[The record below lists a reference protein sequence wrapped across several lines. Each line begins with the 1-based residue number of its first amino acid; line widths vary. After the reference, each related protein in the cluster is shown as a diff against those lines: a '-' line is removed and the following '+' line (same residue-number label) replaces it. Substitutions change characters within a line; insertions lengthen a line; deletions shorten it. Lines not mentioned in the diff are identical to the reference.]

1 MAVLPATGQ
10 SLGPYDILTLIGSGG
25 MGVVYKARDTRL
37 DREVAIK
44 VLLPEVALNEEALAR
59 FEREAKAVAALSH
72 PNILAIHDLQRDG
85 VTAYA
90 VMEFLDGGT
99 LRSALEAGPMAL
111 RRAVRIAVQVAGGL
125 AAAHDRQIVHRDL
138 KPENIGLTR
147 DGQVKILDFG
157 LAREPGGASRWS
169 VDSPTA
175 NYLTNP
181 GLVLGTVNYM
191 SPEQV
196 RGEIVDHRSDLFSF
210 GVVLSEMLTGQRAFE
225 RATAAE
231 TMTAILNEDPPAI
244 SDVGVKVPTA
254 VDRVIRRC
262 LEKHPEDRFHS
273 AQDMAFAL
281 ENALTPGQTD
291 EVVPAQRRRRSFLP
305 ALLVAG
311 GMAAGAGLAVTLWPQ
326 GAAQP
331 VRVRQLTLS
340 GFDSAPSASRDGRF
354 VAFTSNRGG
363 VPRVW
368 VKQVETRGEQA
379 LATGHWPRF
388 FPDQSL
394 LFLHGGEDGR
404 DSAWRIPIL
413 GGNPPQLGPSD
424 VVEVDPSPDGGRIA
438 FIRFATGG
446 DGSRAATLG
455 VASAAGDMERVLLSG
470 TNVEFARVRWS
481 PDGQRLAAIRR
492 PTIGIGT
499 TTIVIVD
506 ATSGDVREL
515 PAGAERACHQT
526 STPQFGGTAA
536 QEGTTGAYG
545 ALAWNGDGRS
555 LIVTRSD
562 SAQVYVPGE
571 PGCVMR
577 IDVDTGRPHTLYYA
591 PDLFGLFGS
600 TNANAG
606 IEVLGPGRVVFDRVE
621 IRQTLSEVRIGT
633 GATDAA
639 RFETR
644 GNGLDRQ
651 PAYSHD
657 GRFVIF
663 TSNRSGNLDL
673 WTVVTAT
680 GELKQLTNDPAQDW
694 DPAFTPDGKHVLWSS
709 NRKTGHLEIWMAD
722 FDPTTAAMTG
732 ARQVSQDG
740 VDAENPTMASGTG
753 WIVYTSNDPAKAGIW
768 RVKSDGTGAQALV
781 SGAFNIP
788 DVSPDGRYAL
798 YLSNDRVRLRRTIL
812 AIELATARRVDF
824 QIVVPY
830 QLVEAGA
837 GVTWGRARWA
847 DNGRSIVFVA
857 QDETGRSRLF
867 SQVFG
872 PGQDTS
878 TTRRVIADSPSG
890 ASIESFGISTDGKW
904 VTVSNGYYSRS
915 LMLADGV
922 PGVTAALSAPR

>member
-1 MAVLPATGQ
+1 
-10 SLGPYDILTLIGSGG
+10 
-25 MGVVYKARDTRL
+25 
-37 DREVAIK
+37 
-44 VLLPEVALNEEALAR
+44 
-59 FEREAKAVAALSH
+59 
-72 PNILAIHDLQRDG
+72 
-85 VTAYA
+85 
-90 VMEFLDGGT
+90 
-99 LRSALEAGPMAL
+99 
-111 RRAVRIAVQVAGGL
+111 
-125 AAAHDRQIVHRDL
+125 
-138 KPENIGLTR
+138 
-147 DGQVKILDFG
+147 
-157 LAREPGGASRWS
+157 
-169 VDSPTA
+169 
-175 NYLTNP
+175 
-181 GLVLGTVNYM
+181 
-191 SPEQV
+191 
-196 RGEIVDHRSDLFSF
+196 
-210 GVVLSEMLTGQRAFE
+210 
-225 RATAAE
+225 
-231 TMTAILNEDPPAI
+231 
-244 SDVGVKVPTA
+244 
-254 VDRVIRRC
+254 
-262 LEKHPEDRFHS
+262 
-273 AQDMAFAL
+273 
-281 ENALTPGQTD
+281 
-291 EVVPAQRRRRSFLP
+291 
-305 ALLVAG
+305 
-311 GMAAGAGLAVTLWPQ
+311 
-326 GAAQP
+326 
-331 VRVRQLTLS
+331 
-340 GFDSAPSASRDGRF
+340 
-354 VAFTSNRGG
+354 
-363 VPRVW
+363 
-368 VKQVETRGEQA
+368 
-379 LATGHWPRF
+379 
-388 FPDQSL
+388 
-394 LFLHGGEDGR
+394 
-404 DSAWRIPIL
+404 
-413 GGNPPQLGPSD
+413 
-424 VVEVDPSPDGGRIA
+424 
-438 FIRFATGG
+438 
-446 DGSRAATLG
+446 
-455 VASAAGDMERVLLSG
+455 MERVLLSG

-515 PAGAERACHQT
+515 PAGAERACQQT
-526 STPQFGGTAA
+526 STPQFSGTAA

-577 IDVDTGRPHTLYYA
+577 IEVDTGRPHTLYYA

-621 IRQTLSEVRIGT
+621 IRQNLGEVRIGT

-722 FDPTTAAMTG
+722 FDLTTATMTG

-798 YLSNDRVRLRRTIL
+798 YLSNDRVRLHRTIL
-812 AIELATARRVDF
+812 AVELATARRVDF

-867 SQVFG
+867 SQVFA

-878 TTRRVIADSPSG
+878 TTRRAIADSPSG

-922 PGVTAALSAPR
+922 PGVTAALAAPR